1 MTSTPLRERK
11 LPYPGHISD
20 AFPPYQSSCSGI
32 KSSGA
37 LFYKF
42 SIRTLSLF
50 SSMFAKMF
58 VFRQNR
64 SLFVYFLFHFISFLG
79 KYHWSRFS
87 WAECRY
93 NFCANISAPLVFSF
107 LYSFL
112 FKETHPNLYCI
123 TVQTYLTVKS
133 YQNHDLRS
141 TSVRYAFKVRF
152 TKSTSIFTQSLSL
165 FYFS

>member
-1 MTSTPLRERK
+1 MTVTPLIALNSTPLSERK
-11 LPYPGHISD
+11 SPYPGHISES
-20 AFPPYQSSCSGI
+20 FPPYQSNCSGI

-123 TVQTYLTVKS
+123 TIQTYLTVKIVS
-133 YQNHDLRS
+133 
-141 TSVRYAFKVRF
+141 
-152 TKSTSIFTQSLSL
+152 KSRPPIHSGFPKNQTPIDPRQKLKN
-165 FYFS
+165 